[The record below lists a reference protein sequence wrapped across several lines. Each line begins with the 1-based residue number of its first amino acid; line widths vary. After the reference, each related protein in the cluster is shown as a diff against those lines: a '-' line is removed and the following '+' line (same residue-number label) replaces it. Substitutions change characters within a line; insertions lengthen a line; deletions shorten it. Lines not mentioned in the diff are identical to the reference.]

1 MEALVTAVTLIC
13 QNDSYTG
20 AVSMEDLIRQH
31 LDQGRTREAFD
42 LLAAGFQDRIYRL
55 AVAIVGNRALAEDAA
70 QDALLRIWKGL
81 AGFRG
86 ASALST
92 WVYAI
97 TRNASLTALAG
108 WRSRAADSME
118 DPAVRAAAEGYAL
131 PGPPARAGFD
141 VEAMVGQLRPQYQQ
155 VLRLYYM
162 QERSYEEVARM
173 LDLPMGTVKTLLH
186 RAKLELAAQ
195 LMGSSVKE
203 A

>member
-1 MEALVTAVTLIC
+1 
-13 QNDSYTG
+13 
-20 AVSMEDLIRQH
+20 MEDLIRQN

-42 LLAAGFQDRIYRL
+42 LVVASFQDRIYRL

-70 QDALLRIWKGL
+70 QEALLRIWKGL

-86 ASALST
+86 GSTLST
-92 WVYAI
+92 WIYSI
-97 TRNASLTALAG
+97 TRNASLTALAAA
-108 WRSRAADSME
+108 RSRAASSME
-118 DPAVRAAAEGYAL
+118 EPTVRAAAEGYGAW
-131 PGPPARAGFD
+131 GAPARARFD
-141 VEAMVGQLRPQYQQ
+141 VEALVGRLRPQYQQ

-162 QERSYEEVARM
+162 QERSYDEVAQM

-195 LMGSSVKE
+195 LMGTSVKR